1 MLNSLMSIMGS
12 PAPTTP
18 AANVTIETTSSLQ
31 SRSQHRRTLA
41 SNSTILEFEHSS
53 VTDSGNIVSPS
64 VSPVKVVRENSM
76 MSSSSSSG
84 SSFVSEENLSMNF
97 KHSIDNVDLD
107 NPTHQKMATQY
118 LLEKIRDHESL
129 MIRLAKQNQE
139 LKDELSDLYKNSE
152 ALAAENLLVQDLVEA
167 NNALK
172 NEIQVLKG
180 QFSSERLNFV
190 ESNNK
195 LQDEVQTL
203 KQSFSSERDF
213 LRYAISKNVTDT
225 KEEVKRLY
233 GDIDFLDDR
242 RKEMDKSVKDNT
254 ELLVHIQEELVRLE
268 RNITTT
274 NQYCRREN
282 LIIDGI
288 PDYVS
293 QANLEN
299 VCLEI
304 IHGIGFLP
312 VGNYEV
318 VGCHR
323 LKKTENDAT
332 APTIIRFINRKVPEF
347 CKRNKWRLKTLDYYS
362 WNLSFREDLCVANQ
376 AIYTQCE
383 DLKRRG
389 YLKKVFTHNGFVK
402 VAVDQERPMK
412 LSHMKDVSD
421 LFPDIQVF

>member
-1 MLNSLMSIMGS
+1 MGT
-12 PAPTTP
+12 PVPTTP
-18 AANVTIETTSSLQ
+18 AANVTIETTSSCLH
-31 SRSQHRRTLA
+31 RSQHRRTLA
-41 SNSTILEFEHSS
+41 SNSTILEFEHSNI
-53 VTDSGNIVSPS
+53 TDSGNIASPS

-107 NPTHQKMATQY
+107 NPIHQKMATQY
-118 LLEKIRDHESL
+118 LLEKMRDHESL
-129 MIRLAKQNQE
+129 MIKLAKENQE
-139 LKDELSDLYKNSE
+139 LKDELSELYKNNE
-152 ALAAENLLVQDLVEA
+152 VLAAENVLVKDLVDA
-167 NNALK
+167 NNVLK
-172 NEIQVLKG
+172 NEMQTLKG
-180 QFSSERLNFV
+180 RFSSERHNFI
-190 ESNNK
+190 ESINA
-195 LQDEVQTL
+195 LQNDVQNL
-203 KQSFSSERDF
+203 KELFSSERDF
-213 LRYAISKNVTDT
+213 LRYAMSKTATDT
-225 KEEVKRLY
+225 KEEVRKLY
-233 GDIDFLDDR
+233 EDIDFLDDR
-242 RKEMDKSVKDNT
+242 RKEMEKSANDT
-254 ELLVHIQEELVRLE
+254 SELLQHIQEELVRLE

-274 NQYCRREN
+274 NQYSRREN

-293 QANLEN
+293 QSNLEN

-312 VGNYEV
+312 VGHYEV

-323 LKKTENDAT
+323 LKKTENDTT

-347 CKRNKWRLKTLDYYS
+347 CKRNKWRLKTFNYYN
-362 WNLSFREDLCVANQ
+362 WNLSFREDLCLANE
-376 AIYTQCE
+376 AILTQCE

-421 LFPDIQVF
+421 LFPDLQSF